1 MLLTYIRLFV
11 VLDEFSELEV
21 ASDDGHLQRRGG
33 REEETIE
40 QVKEKKEEKVK
51 VQVQV
56 LHQGKEMNTE
66 RT

>member
-40 QVKEKKEEKVK
+40 KVKEKNEEKRKFKRKFFTRV
-51 VQVQV
+51 
-56 LHQGKEMNTE
+56 KEMNT
-66 RT
+66 TGT